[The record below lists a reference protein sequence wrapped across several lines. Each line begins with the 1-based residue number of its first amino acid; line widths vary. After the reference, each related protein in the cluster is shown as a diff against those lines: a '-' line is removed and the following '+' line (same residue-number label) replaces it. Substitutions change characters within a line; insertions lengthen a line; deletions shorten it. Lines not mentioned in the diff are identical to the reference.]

1 MGAAAER
8 RRASA
13 GSTSPPPAPS
23 TASPWSARS
32 PATTWIRTSSPSRAP
47 GCWPSTWNTPGRA
60 GCRSAASGEG
70 TELARSRRTW
80 RPGWPSCGI
89 TLVPQYGVGGYR
101 VDFAATHPDD
111 PSQMILAVEADGAV
125 YRHSG
130 SVRDRDRLRKRAPGT
145 ARLAAPPALVHQLVP
160 ATPRPSSPSSRPP
173 TPKRS
178 GPTPRPRH
186 PRRLCPTTRHW
197 PTNPYLPTTRR
208 RPPTSWHPRP
218 TLFPTAPRWLRAP
231 QRPRQLVRQA
241 SPTRGVSTGRHGS
254 PVLDPRRAPI
264 ALPAG
269 DPASA
274 RGLPAANG

>member
-1 MGAAAER
+1 MGPAAARRRRAAAECRRDPGAAPADPGQLVLQPR
-8 RRASA
+8 RRSGPGDQGRAPACSPTTWSMPEPAARRSGLPGGAELNPFEADVRDRLAACGITSSRSTASA
-13 GSTSPPPAPS
+13 ATGSTSPPRTPRTPTGWCWRSRPTAPP
-23 TASPWSARS
+23 TASP
-32 PATTWIRTSSPSRAP
+32 
-47 GCWPSTWNTPGRA
+47 
-60 GCRSAASGEG
+60 AASATG
-70 TELARSRRTW
+70 T
-80 RPGWPSCGI
+80 GC
-89 TLVPQYGVGGYR
+89 
-101 VDFAATHPDD
+101 AASTC
-111 PSQMILAVEADGAV
+111 
-125 YRHSG
+125 SG
-130 SVRDRDRLRKRAPGT
+130 SAGVS
-145 ARLAAPPALVHQLVP
+145 PALVHELVP
-160 ATPRPSSPSSRPP
+160 DPQAEVAKLRDAYDRR
-173 TPKRS
+173 RS

-241 SPTRGVSTGRHGS
+241 SPTRGVSPGRHGS